1 MSSSQPA
8 LAVGRRTRSTTVAVL
23 VVVALMGGIGCRSLA
38 GSPSSAASPTVA
50 APSVK
55 RSHEHLLGVVPDDP
69 PGQLQADRHGGH
81 GGLGAADGE
90 VPDGVTPFDAQ
101 YPAVSKLDPALLSAL
116 RSAARDASDHGVEIY
131 VNSGWRSAKYQKQ
144 LFEQAVSKFGSEA
157 KASPW
162 VAPPGTS
169 VHEAGGAVDLGPDDA
184 AAWLSEHGAA
194 YGLCQIYANESWHY
208 ELRPDAVDHG
218 CPATYANP
226 TDDPRLQQ

>member
-8 LAVGRRTRSTTVAVL
+8 LAVGRRTRSTTLAVL
-23 VVVALMGGIGCRSLA
+23 VVVALIGVIGCRSLA
-38 GSPSSAASPTVA
+38 GSPSSAASPTVPE
-50 APSVK
+50 PSVK
-55 RSHEHLLGVVPDDP
+55 HSHEHLRGVVPDDP
-69 PGQLQADRHGGH
+69 PGQLQGVRHR
-81 GGLGAADGE
+81 GLGVAAGE
-90 VPDGVTPFDAQ
+90 VPDGVTAFDAQ

-116 RSAARDASDHGVEIY
+116 RSAATDASDHGVEIY
-131 VNSGWRSAKYQKQ
+131 VNSGWRSEKYQEQ
-144 LFEQAVSKFGSEA
+144 LFEQAASKYGSEA
-157 KASPW
+157 KAAPW
-162 VAPPGTS
+162 VARPGTS